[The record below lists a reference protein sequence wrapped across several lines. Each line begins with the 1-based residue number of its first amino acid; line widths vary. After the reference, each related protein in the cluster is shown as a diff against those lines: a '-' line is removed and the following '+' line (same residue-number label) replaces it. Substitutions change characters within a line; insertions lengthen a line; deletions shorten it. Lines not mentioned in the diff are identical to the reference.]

1 MPLAAGAYVVT
12 GSARGMG
19 LELVTQFLSAG
30 HTVVA
35 ASRNA
40 ISSINLNT
48 LAASPA
54 GERLVILDCDVGSPQ
69 SVEHFG
75 AEIRKYVSS
84 VDVLVNNAGISHE
97 LPNEDVSNVQP
108 SSILDHINI
117 NVVGTLLIAQ
127 AIAPLCLPG
136 SKMINISSMCASLD
150 LAPRRPIPNVVGY
163 SISKAA
169 LNMLTVKQAMFYK
182 KCVVVA
188 VDPGNVKT
196 DMNPDATNSVET
208 VVGSLQKVVE
218 GLRKEDSGSFVSW
231 EGGKLSW

>member
-1 MPLAAGAYVVT
+1 MPLASGAYVIT

-19 LELVTQFLSAG
+19 LELVTQFLSSG

-35 ASRNA
+35 ASRHA
-40 ISSINLNT
+40 VSSSTLNT
-48 LAASPA
+48 LAASQS
-54 GERLVILDCDVGSPQ
+54 GERLVILDCDVGSTR
-69 SVEHFG
+69 SVERFG
-75 AEIRKYVSS
+75 VEIRKYVSS
-84 VDVLVNNAGISHE
+84 VDVLINNAGISQE

-108 SSILDHINI
+108 SSILDHVNI
-117 NVVGTLLIAQ
+117 NVIGTLLIAQ
-127 AIAPLCLPG
+127 TIAPLFHTG

-182 KCVVVA
+182 DCVVVA

-208 VVGSLQKVVE
+208 VVGSLRKVVE
-218 GLRKEDSGSFVSW
+218 GLSSEDSGSFVSW
-231 EGGKLSW
+231 EGEKLSW